1 MRGPEPGCS
10 EPPRYAYH
18 HHHRWDIL
26 CSATTVADSMF
37 RADPKYEE
45 EVSGCTAC
53 VGLITD
59 DKIYTVSF
67 PSPSC
72 PPQLPPAARPPLC

>member
-1 MRGPEPGCS
+1 MLT
-10 EPPRYAYH
+10 
-18 HHHRWDIL
+18 WI
-26 CSATTVADSMF
+26 F

-59 DKIYTVSF
+59 DKIYIVGFPMLDRRMFFPVS
-67 PSPSC
+67 
-72 PPQLPPAARPPLC
+72 